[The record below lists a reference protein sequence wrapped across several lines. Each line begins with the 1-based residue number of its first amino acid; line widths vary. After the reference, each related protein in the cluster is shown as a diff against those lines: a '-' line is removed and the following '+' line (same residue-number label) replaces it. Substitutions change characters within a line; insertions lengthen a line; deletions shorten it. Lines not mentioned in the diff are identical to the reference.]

1 MSDCESAVRG
11 VRPRMGGLSI
21 SRPVMRT
28 SASSS
33 SPGRQ
38 DGATDSKTP
47 TGEIQEGETWGNRMV
62 KDVATGA
69 CRGGAWE
76 LYQFFVNFRF

>member
-1 MSDCESAVRG
+1 MNDCESAVRG

-21 SRPVMRT
+21 SRPVTRT
-28 SASSS
+28 PASIPSSS
-33 SPGRQ
+33 RQ
-38 DGATDSKTP
+38 DGATDAKTP
-47 TGEIQEGETWGNRMV
+47 AGDIQEGETWGARMA